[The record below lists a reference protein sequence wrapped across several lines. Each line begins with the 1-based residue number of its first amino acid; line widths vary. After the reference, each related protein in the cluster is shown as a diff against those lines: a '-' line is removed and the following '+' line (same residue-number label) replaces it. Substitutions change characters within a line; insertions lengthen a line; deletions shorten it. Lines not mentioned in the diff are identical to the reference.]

1 MMRWCRRGDGG
12 GGCKWCEREREGISS
27 QLAGCSLGS
36 IASAARGRVVVVER
50 TGHRGSLEAERAGTH
65 FGSTGALFHSTAA
78 FFQSRPSVL
87 RKSSRAELNRASPGE
102 QFPLSPS
109 RSVDPRISS
118 RLPLNASSHP
128 RCLFPSLPL
137 RLSFHLRR
145 EPSDSQQQRPSTLR
159 FWAGH
164 PLAECGSAGLCTGS
178 AHEATAEAESI
189 DRRLLAHACLYYN
202 SITRGSSPVFFTP
215 NISGF
220 DFPSRTSRILL
231 GTPVTRATRR
241 RNPESI
247 KIFRQREE
255 MRARLSMC
263 RWGFFSSTFGCE
275 LAVRAEREQ
284 GF

>member
-1 MMRWCRRGDGG
+1 M
-12 GGCKWCEREREGISS
+12 
-27 QLAGCSLGS
+27 
-36 IASAARGRVVVVER
+36 
-50 TGHRGSLEAERAGTH
+50 
-65 FGSTGALFHSTAA
+65 
-78 FFQSRPSVL
+78 
-87 RKSSRAELNRASPGE
+87 
-102 QFPLSPS
+102 
-109 RSVDPRISS
+109 
-118 RLPLNASSHP
+118 LNASSHP

-189 DRRLLAHACLYYN
+189 DRRLLAHACLYYH

-247 KIFRQREE
+247 KIYSAREK
-255 MRARLSMC
+255 RCARLSMC
-263 RWGFFSSTFGCE
+263 RWSFFFFDVWLRTSCEGGTGTGVLGRILFFVRTFLFAFAILGKDFGRELSTLHARTMPPFHR
-275 LAVRAEREQ
+275 VD
-284 GF
+284 